1 MVTLIVRSKLTVAA
15 FVLSLIAGISV
26 VLEGLIRLGQGRTL
40 EISGVAD
47 NVTGKILAGVGIYD
61 LGGIAL
67 LFGALIL
74 VGAILMY
81 KTSMVLAGALVVLV
95 FSILSVAAGGLF
107 GLIGFVIGIIGSI
120 WALLNK

>member
-1 MVTLIVRSKLTVAA
+1 MTLIVRSKLTVAA